1 MKIRK
6 GKIYKYVGR
15 DTCTVHEYIMKD
27 GASKLT
33 IVQEPYYGY
42 PCKVASIAENE
53 AGRQYSY
60 CLWMP
65 TGDSIITKDASDL
78 APCYVKE
85 MRTFPAVK
93 LNDEGVYD
101 DD

>member
-6 GKIYKYVGR
+6 GRIYKYVGR
-15 DTCTVHEYIMKD
+15 DTHPVYGSLIENGVYKCVVT
-27 GASKLT
+27 
-33 IVQEPYYGY
+33 QEPYYGY
-42 PCKVASIAENE
+42 PCKVASIAVDE
-53 AGRQYSY
+53 AGQYSY
-60 CLWMP
+60 CLWLP

-101 DD
+101 DA

>member
-6 GKIYKYVGR
+6 GRIYKYVGR
-15 DTCTVHEYIMKD
+15 DTHPTYESLIED
-27 GASKLT
+27 GMFKC
-33 IVQEPYYGY
+33 IVKQDPYYGY
-42 PCKVASIAENE
+42 PCKVADVIENE
-53 AGRQYSY
+53 VGQRSY
-60 CLWMP
+60 CLWLP
-65 TGDSIITKDASDL
+65 TGDSITTKDASDL